1 MKNYELLT
9 IEEVSRL
16 LRVSER
22 TVYDWAQKGEI
33 PCGKFGT
40 SWRFRKTEIME
51 WIDNRLPGSKKKPV
65 VRLPIPMAS
74 ILSRERIAFIEA
86 AYKEAAFTHLVDLM
100 ATSPQIHDRNQL
112 LEQLFQREELMST
125 GIGMGIGVP
134 HVRLNTVD
142 DLVVAFGICREPVVD
157 YTSLDDEPIR
167 LIAMIAVNSDQHAK
181 HIRALSAVT
190 GILKD
195 KAIRMAVLAAE
206 SPDQAYDLLTQ
217 GERQ

>member
-40 SWRFRKTEIME
+40 AWRFRKTEILQ
-51 WIDNRLPGSKKKPV
+51 WIDKRLPSSKKPLI
-65 VRLPIPMAS
+65 RLPIPMAS
-74 ILSRERIAFIEA
+74 ILSRDRIAFVEA
-86 AYKEAAFTHLVDLM
+86 AVKEEAFIQLVDLV
-100 ATSPQIHDRNQL
+100 ATSPQVHDRDQL

-125 GIGMGIGVP
+125 GIGLGIGVP
-134 HVRLNTVD
+134 HVRLNSVD
-142 DLVVAFGICREPVVD
+142 DLVVAFGICREPIID
-157 YTSLDDEPIR
+157 YASLDDAPIR
-167 LIAMIAVNSDQHAK
+167 IIAMMAVNSGQHAK
-181 HIRALSAVT
+181 HIRALSTVT

-195 KAIRMAVLAAE
+195 KATRLAVLAATTTE
-206 SPDQAYDLLTQ
+206 EIYQLLTQ